1 MVQLYKRMDFESINS
16 CFQDEKNTPRRDLG
30 MEIEQ
35 VIYIVFKQ
43 FSCRRVAELLSAVC
57 TKILIPSPV
66 HSIIGQAY

>member
-16 CFQDEKNTPRRDLG
+16 CFQDEKNTPRRDLAWRSNKL
-30 MEIEQ
+30 
-35 VIYIVFKQ
+35 YRVFKQ

-57 TKILIPSPV
+57 TNILIPSPV

>member
-35 VIYIVFKQ
+35 VIHSFQAVLG
-43 FSCRRVAELLSAVC
+43 ELLSTFLLYVQ
-57 TKILIPSPV
+57 KYLSLV
-66 HSIIGQAY
+66 LSIVL